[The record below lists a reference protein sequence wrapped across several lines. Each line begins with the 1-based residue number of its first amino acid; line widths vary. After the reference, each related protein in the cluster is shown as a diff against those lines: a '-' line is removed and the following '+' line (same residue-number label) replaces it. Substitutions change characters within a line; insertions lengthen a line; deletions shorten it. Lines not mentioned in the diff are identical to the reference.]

1 MLRRFKA
8 TLRGDSL
15 KWEDDRQN
23 LRGDTSG
30 GFDMAQAL
38 PKLFTFEEFIAWLPE
53 NTLKRYELHDG
64 IIVEMSQPSGKHE
77 KVTGFLAGE
86 ITVEYKRLKL
96 PYFIPKTV
104 LVKPPRKSSGYSPD
118 VVLINDANLHNEEF
132 WEKEST
138 VTQSESI
145 PLVIEVVSTN
155 WEDDYYTKLGNYEA
169 MKIPEY
175 WIVDYAALG
184 ARKFIGNPKQPTIS
198 IYNLVDEEYQVAQFR
213 NFEPIIS
220 PTFPNLNL
228 TANQIF
234 NGAL

>member
-1 MLRRFKA
+1 M
-8 TLRGDSL
+8 T
-15 KWEDDRQN
+15 Q
-23 LRGDTSG
+23 T
-30 GFDMAQAL
+30 L
-38 PKLFTFEEFIAWLPE
+38 PKTLTFEEFVEWLPE
-53 NTLKRYELHDG
+53 NTGKRYELHDG
-64 IIVEMSQPSGKHE
+64 IIVEMSQPNGKHE

-104 LVKPPRKSSGYSPD
+104 LVKPPFKSSGYFPD
-118 VVLINDANLHNEEF
+118 IVLINDANLHNEEL

-175 WIVDYAALG
+175 WIADYAALG
-184 ARKFIGNPKQPTIS
+184 ARKFIGNPKQPTLS
-198 IYNLVDEEYQVAQFR
+198 IYQLVDGEYQIAQFR
-213 NFEPIIS
+213 GDDRIVS

-234 NGAL
+234 QGCL

>member
-1 MLRRFKA
+1 
-8 TLRGDSL
+8 
-15 KWEDDRQN
+15 
-23 LRGDTSG
+23 
-30 GFDMAQAL
+30 MAQAL
-38 PKLFTFEEFIAWLPE
+38 PKLFTFEEFIEWLPE
-53 NTLKRYELHDG
+53 NTGKCYELHDG
-64 IIVEMSQPSGKHE
+64 IIVEMPQPSGKHE

-86 ITVEYKRLKL
+86 ISVEYKRLKL
-96 PYFIPKTV
+96 PYFIPKTA

-118 VVLINDANLHNEEF
+118 VILINDANLQNEEL

-138 VTQSESI
+138 VTQGESI

-198 IYNLVDEEYQVAQFR
+198 IYHLVDEEYQVSQFR
-213 NFEPIIS
+213 NSERIIS
-220 PTFPNLNL
+220 PTFIDLKL

-234 NGAL
+234 NGTL

>member
-1 MLRRFKA
+1 M
-8 TLRGDSL
+8 T
-15 KWEDDRQN
+15 Q
-23 LRGDTSG
+23 T
-30 GFDMAQAL
+30 L
-38 PKLFTFEEFIAWLPE
+38 PKTLTFEEFVEWLPE
-53 NTLKRYELHDG
+53 NTGTRYELHDG

-104 LVKPPRKSSGYSPD
+104 LVKPPNKSSGYFPD
-118 VVLINDANLHNEEF
+118 IVLINDANLHNEEL

-175 WIVDYAALG
+175 WIADYAALG
-184 ARKFIGNPKQPTIS
+184 ARKFIGNPKQPTLS
-198 IYNLVDEEYQVAQFR
+198 IYELVDGEYQITQFR
-213 NFEPIIS
+213 GDDRILS
-220 PTFPNLNL
+220 PTFPDLNL

-234 NGAL
+234 KAGL

>member
-1 MLRRFKA
+1 
-8 TLRGDSL
+8 
-15 KWEDDRQN
+15 
-23 LRGDTSG
+23 
-30 GFDMAQAL
+30 MAQAL
-38 PKLFTFEEFIAWLPE
+38 PKLFTYEEFIEWLPE
-53 NTLKRYELHDG
+53 NTLKHYELHDG
-64 IIVEMSQPSGKHE
+64 IIVEMPQPSGKHE

-96 PYFIPKTV
+96 PYFIPKTA

-118 VVLINDANLHNEEF
+118 VVLINDANLQNEEF

-145 PLVIEVVSTN
+145 PLIIEVVSTN

-198 IYNLVDEEYQVAQFR
+198 IYHLVDEEYQVAQFR
-213 NFEPIIS
+213 NWEGIIS
-220 PTFPNLNL
+220 PTFPDLKL

-234 NGAL
+234 NAAL

>member
-1 MLRRFKA
+1 
-8 TLRGDSL
+8 
-15 KWEDDRQN
+15 
-23 LRGDTSG
+23 
-30 GFDMAQAL
+30 MAQAL
-38 PKLFTFEEFIAWLPE
+38 TQLFTFEEFIEWLPE
-53 NTLKRYELHDG
+53 NAGKRYELHDG

-86 ITVEYKRLKL
+86 ITVEYKRSQL

-104 LVKPPRKSSGYSPD
+104 LVKPPRKSSSYSPD
-118 VVLINDANLHNEEF
+118 VVLINDANLHNEEL

-138 VTQSESI
+138 VTQSKSI
-145 PLVIEVVSTN
+145 PLIIEVVSTS
-155 WEDDYYTKLGNYEA
+155 WEDDYYTKLGNYEV

-198 IYNLVDEEYQVAQFR
+198 IYYLVDEEYQVAQFR
-213 NFEPIIS
+213 NSELIIS
-220 PTFPNLNL
+220 PTFPDLKL
-228 TANQIF
+228 TAAQIF